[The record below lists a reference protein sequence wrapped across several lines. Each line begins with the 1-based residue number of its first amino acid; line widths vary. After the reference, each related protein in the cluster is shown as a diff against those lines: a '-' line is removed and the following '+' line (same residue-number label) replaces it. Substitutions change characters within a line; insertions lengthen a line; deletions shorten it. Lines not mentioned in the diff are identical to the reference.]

1 MKQTLQMTTK
11 QSLRQ
16 NFGMSQKMQQAI
28 RLLQLSAAELDIVI
42 QDMLETNPMLEIAE
56 YKKWEGL
63 DQIENNC
70 QETTLHDYLYWQLN
84 LTNFNEREKMI
95 AYAIIDSINEDGYL
109 SHTLEEILPGLTNI
123 EILPVLKRVQQFDPI
138 GIAARDLSEC
148 MLLQIKPEITNED
161 LYAKCVFLINEHL
174 NLLACKDYV
183 KIKQLINLD
192 DSELKIVLESIAK
205 INPKP
210 GSIINNIKTNY
221 IIPDLIAEFKCNQ
234 LHVSLNQDINYKL
247 KINNKFNDYTGL
259 DKHDA
264 EFLQTQLSD
273 ARWFLYNIETRNSN
287 LLKTATYIV
296 EHQTDF
302 FKYGEEALLPLTL
315 SDVANVI
322 NLNISTVSRLIN
334 NKYIHTPRGIF
345 ALKFFFS
352 SNIYNKKGANKAAA
366 AIKAVIRRMISEE
379 VQPLSDQD
387 ITNLFAQQGIKLA
400 RRTVTKYRESLGIQ
414 PSTQRGV

>member
-42 QDMLETNPMLEIAE
+42 KDMLEINPMLEIAE

-63 DQIENNC
+63 DQVENNC

-84 LTNFNEREKMI
+84 LANFSERERVI

-109 SHTLEEILPGLTNI
+109 AHPLEEILPGLSNL
-123 EILPVLKRVQQFDPI
+123 EILPVLERVQEFDPI

-148 MLLQIKPEITNED
+148 MLLQIKPAIINED
-161 LYAKCVFLINEHL
+161 LYAKCAMLIKKHL
-174 NLLACKDYV
+174 NLLAGKDYV
-183 KIKQLINLD
+183 KIKQLLTLD
-192 DSELKIVLESIAK
+192 DRELKIILEAIAK

-221 IIPDLIAEFKCNQ
+221 IIPDVIAEFNNNH
-234 LHVSLNQDINYKL
+234 LHVSLNQDLNYKL
-247 KINNKFNDYTGL
+247 KINNKYADYISSN
-259 DKHDA
+259 KHEA
-264 EFLQTQLSD
+264 QFLQTQLNE
-273 ARWFLYNIETRNSN
+273 ARWFLYNIETRNLN
-287 LLKTATYIV
+287 LLKTASYIV

-315 SDVANVI
+315 NDVASAI
-322 NLNISTVSRLIN
+322 NLNVSTVSRLIN
-334 NKYIHTPRGIF
+334 NKYMHTPRGIF

-352 SNIYNKKGANKAAA
+352 SNIYNMKGANKAAT
-366 AIKAVIRRMISEE
+366 AIKAVIKRMINEE
-379 VQPLSDQD
+379 VKPLSDQD
-387 ITNLFAQQGIKLA
+387 ITNLFAQQGIKLS